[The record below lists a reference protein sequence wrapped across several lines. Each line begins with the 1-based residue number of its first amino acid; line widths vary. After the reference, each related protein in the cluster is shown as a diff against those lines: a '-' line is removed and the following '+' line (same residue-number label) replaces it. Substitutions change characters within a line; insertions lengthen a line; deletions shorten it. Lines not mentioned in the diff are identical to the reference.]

1 MKYYSL
7 KHSQKVQGTAQ
18 NHNTWIHGNWSLPT
32 SWVGP
37 IFVLKWIESQNW
49 KPENNQISNQ
59 SPTFKNYQDTAYTF

>member
-7 KHSQKVQGTAQ
+7 KHSQKVQGTAPKSYYMTQ
-18 NHNTWIHGNWSLPT
+18 NHGSWNLPI

-49 KPENNQISNQ
+49 KPENGQTSDQ
-59 SPTFKNYQDTAYTF
+59 SPTF